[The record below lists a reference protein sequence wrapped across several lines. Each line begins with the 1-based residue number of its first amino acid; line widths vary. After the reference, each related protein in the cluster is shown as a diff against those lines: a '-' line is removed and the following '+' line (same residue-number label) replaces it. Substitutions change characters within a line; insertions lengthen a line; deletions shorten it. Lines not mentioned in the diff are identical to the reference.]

1 MQISIRRL
9 NKPPINHLVIFLQPQ
24 HYPKSSDSC
33 HNINMLEL
41 SLMSAFLVGLLGGGH
56 CIGMCGGIVG
66 AVSMHLPQHK
76 TKAPFLLAYNAGRIL
91 SYAVAGAV
99 AGLVG
104 ASSFFLQHI
113 LPIQHFLYGISSLML
128 IALGLY
134 LAGFWHGITY
144 VESAGKAIWKILQPY
159 SKRYIP
165 VQNAKQAFILG
176 SLWGWLPCG
185 LVYSVLI
192 AAIATGNPL
201 NGGLLM
207 LAFGLGTLPT
217 LITMG
222 MTAVKLKA
230 VLQNIWVRRAGGLLV
245 LGFGV
250 LGLLRLI

>member
-1 MQISIRRL
+1 
-9 NKPPINHLVIFLQPQ
+9 
-24 HYPKSSDSC
+24 
-33 HNINMLEL
+33 MLEL
-41 SLMSAFLVGLLGGGH
+41 SLISAFLVGLLGGGH
-56 CIGMCGGIVG
+56 CVGMCGGIVG
-66 AVSMHLPQHK
+66 AVSMHLPQSK
-76 TKAPFLLAYNAGRIL
+76 SKVPFLLAYNTGRIL
-91 SYAVAGAV
+91 SYTIAGAI
-99 AGLVG
+99 AGFVG
-104 ASSFFLQHI
+104 ASSFFLEHA

-134 LAGFWHGITY
+134 LAGIWHGVTY
-144 VESAGKAIWKILQPY
+144 LENAGKAIWKTLQPY

-165 VQNAKQAFILG
+165 VQNFKQAFLLG

-192 AAIATGNPL
+192 AAVATGDAV

-217 LITMG
+217 LLTMG
-222 MTAVKLKA
+222 MAAVRLKT
-230 VLQNIWVRRAGGLLV
+230 VLQNIWVRRASGLLV

>member
-1 MQISIRRL
+1 MI
-9 NKPPINHLVIFLQPQ
+9 
-24 HYPKSSDSC
+24 
-33 HNINMLEL
+33 EL

-56 CIGMCGGIVG
+56 CVGMCGGIVG
-66 AVSMHLPQHK
+66 AVSMHLPQSK
-76 TKAPFLLAYNAGRIL
+76 SKAPFLLSYNAGRIL
-91 SYAVAGAV
+91 SYTFAGAI

-104 ASSFFLQHI
+104 ASSFFLEHV
-113 LPIQHFLYGISSLML
+113 LPIQHVLYGITSLML

-134 LAGFWHGITY
+134 LAGIWHGVTY
-144 VESAGKAIWKILQPY
+144 LEGAGKGIWKTLQPY

-165 VQNAKQAFILG
+165 LQNIKQAFFLG

-192 AAIATGNPL
+192 AAIATGSAI

-217 LITMG
+217 LLAMG
-222 MTAVKLKA
+222 MAAVRLKT
-230 VLQNIWVRRAGGLLV
+230 VLQNIWVRQASGLLV
-245 LGFGV
+245 LGFGL